1 VLGRIRRLEGERWRV
16 RYPEFLILS
25 FLAAPFTNALAETQT
40 APGEPAYLADR
51 GPGLPTS
58 LFGTYIQKGEWLIYP
73 FFEYTRTSQFEY
85 HPSELGFVGDTDYFG
100 KLTEYEYLLFI
111 SYGFTDGLSFELE
124 GALHTSATLDK
135 ASEDTSA
142 MPDPLE
148 ESGVGDIQAELR
160 WRWSAEGE
168 KRPEMFSWLEVVF
181 PNQND
186 HVLIGTQ
193 DWEYSLGFGVVKGHS
208 WGTLTGRVALAYE
221 QDEGQGKLEFGEY
234 AVEYL
239 RKLSKSWRIVAAL
252 EGESDELS
260 AIFEGQATLGKHL
273 VLKLNSG
280 FGLTKQ
286 APEFAPEVGLLISF

>member
-1 VLGRIRRLEGERWRV
+1 MIDRMKRRAEPRWTV
-16 RYPEFLILS
+16 RSPHILMPLFLI
-25 FLAAPFTNALAETQT
+25 ALATF
-40 APGEPAYLADR
+40 APVEAQSTDSEPAYLADR

-58 LFGTYIQKGEWLIYP
+58 LFGTYIQKGEWLVYP
-73 FFEYTRTSQFEY
+73 FFEYTRTSDFEY

-100 KLTEYEYLLFI
+100 KLTEYEYLLFV
-111 SYGFTDGLSFELE
+111 SYGFNDGFSFELE
-124 GALHTSATLDK
+124 GAVHTSATLDK
-135 ASEDTSA
+135 APEDTSA

-160 WRWSAEGE
+160 WRWSAEGA
-168 KRPEMFSWLEVVF
+168 KRPEMFSWFEVVF

-186 HVLIGTQ
+186 NVLIGTQ
-193 DWEYSLGFGVVKGHS
+193 DWEYSLGFGVVKGHH

-221 QDEGQGKLEFGEY
+221 VDEGQGKFEFGEY
-234 AVEYL
+234 AIEYL
-239 RKLSKSWRIVAAL
+239 KKLSPTWRIVAAL

-280 FGLTKQ
+280 FGLTTQ
-286 APEFAPEVGLLISF
+286 APEVAPEVGLLISF